1 MASISSKCW
10 DEEKQHLQPALHMP
24 EPLSITYKYELSY
37 AAVRVTEAH
46 VILLTSA
53 AMSSSIAIQMYQ
65 KLNSSWES
73 WNEQFNPSNPTFI
86 YMKRSAVVKQYCEL
100 RVIVA
105 SPGQRGPDTKSE

>member
-1 MASISSKCW
+1 
-10 DEEKQHLQPALHMP
+10 MP

-73 WNEQFNPSNPTFI
+73 
-86 YMKRSAVVKQYCEL
+86 
-100 RVIVA
+100 
-105 SPGQRGPDTKSE
+105 